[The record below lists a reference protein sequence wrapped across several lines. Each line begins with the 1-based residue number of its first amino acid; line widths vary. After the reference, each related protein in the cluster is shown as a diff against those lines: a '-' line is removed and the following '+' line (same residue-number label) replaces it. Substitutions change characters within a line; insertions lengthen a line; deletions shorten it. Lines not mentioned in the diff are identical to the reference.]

1 MAIRVFRTHVCVDG
15 VFVADGPKTSP
26 KGGHGDVA
34 GTLTSM
40 NENPSKD
47 GPSWSVE
54 LSTGSGASARTIPL
68 PLERFLSADEHKRS
82 FESPV
87 SIDQLA
93 ASPKRA
99 DGSAISEGRIW
110 LFRDALYVTD
120 RPPRPPEFE
129 EVSLRIK
136 ARHFQDDLALK
147 RLREQVAT
155 FEAIGHLNSIEPDR
169 HSIPDDVKLVVW
181 SRDGGACVRC
191 HATGNLHFDQ
201 IIPLVG
207 GGGVHAENIQLLCC
221 SCYLSKGGR

>member
-1 MAIRVFRTHVCVDG
+1 MVVGA
-15 VFVADGPKTSP
+15 
-26 KGGHGDVA
+26 
-34 GTLTSM
+34 LTSM

-54 LSTGSGASARTIPL
+54 FSTGSGVSTRSIRL
-68 PLERFLSADEHKRS
+68 PLGRFLSADEHRRS
-82 FESPV
+82 LESPV
-87 SIDQLA
+87 SIEDLTT
-93 ASPKRA
+93 SPKRA
-99 DGSAISEGRIW
+99 DGSASFDGRIW

-120 RPPRPPEFE
+120 RSPRPSELD

-169 HSIPDDVKLVVW
+169 HSIPEDVKLLVW

-191 HATGNLHFDQ
+191 HAMGNLHFD
-201 IIPLVG
+201 LASG
-207 GGGVHAENIQLLCC
+207 GGDHAENIQLLCC